1 MEQDFVKAH
10 EHPSKNRYPDR
21 LPCMLVFSIP
31 YCSYIRVYNYTD
43 VEFMPCL
50 KPIEIEDSYINASF
64 IDVSKRFKSGT
75 LTLA

>member
-31 YCSYIRVYNYTD
+31 YCSYFTRVHNYTD

-50 KPIEIEDSYINASF
+50 ENEDSYINASF